1 MSAAAKFLKGL
12 VSKAD
17 EAAAALKREKGT
29 GAEFLR
35 ELEKTPGVK
44 PAEIKDRRLD
54 KILPAMGKTTKAE
67 VKKVLD
73 QNPPPRIEET
83 VLGEENAKVR
93 WFSPKS
99 AEAAGLDRSG
109 YAVVDQRGKVLDGP
123 YDSLSKAEGAIESMG
138 NVAAPAKY
146 GEYQIPGGENY
157 REILLKLPPEGPTE
171 AQARTIVGDKMW
183 DRMTPEQR
191 REFMS
196 YPTDAAKKEVYRS
209 SHWNGEPN
217 VLAHARVSDRT
228 GPNGERILHIEEIQ
242 SDWHQAGRKK
252 GYQTPEMQAEIEA
265 MRKAKT
271 KAKSE
276 LNEIQKSYDEAKEF
290 SRSLDAKIAS
300 PDFALLPPE
309 KQVQFR
315 ESAKSWGEAWLSK
328 LPELMKAREAYEG
341 IPDAAKVAGEMVPDA
356 PFKKSWHELTM
367 KRLLNYAAENNY
379 DRIAVTPGVDQ
390 FKRYGS
396 ERIDWQKNPEGGWSV
411 TSTEQSGGIHQG
423 QNIEDLARERGV
435 LLESRGLPVNS
446 KEQLENIIGFSL
458 AREHS
463 KEQIQKLTDR
473 IWTRMQTES
482 EGTSM
487 PRKEGLEGFYDK
499 ILPDYLNSLGKPYG
513 ASVGRMEIPKPPANS
528 MDVSGFPL
536 GEEYIQGRATW
547 SEFLAANPDAASKFS
562 TPLHS
567 FDITPQMRQE
577 ITSKGLPLYS
587 VPAIEG
593 AAVTGA
599 GAAALGATEEEK
611 APVYISDNPD
621 TMRLELEDKQ
631 MAGGGLAKRLAEA
644 VKAGR
649 KMTAADEAAIRA
661 RGMGVPGV
669 DFADPLAPPTMRMS
683 EALGNVGAEGKVL
696 NFTEADRSRVF
707 GPNRGGVGFSAL
719 QLYSEPHKKAG
730 SSWGFG
736 NKLTAEKKIRQNKPG
751 ESLWT
756 TFVGAPDQHKS
767 NTVVIKDAIEDF
779 QKSVKAGEVHP
790 AQIDLM
796 NQRLRS
802 LKDEKTG
809 KPLFDPDFNLTDPGA
824 LAAATTFS
832 RRSGIGDVLLG
843 TGVKGE
849 MRSKAFKEQYGD
861 QPWSKAGQMEELLK
875 RETDPDLVGAGTYD
889 VGNRLFTMEGEIIN
903 RPDLNLAFPYQ
914 VTGEDLG
921 MKFML
926 APKEK
931 AMRDWMKQYEGRLG
945 KTGKPAPVSY
955 MDLARNQPS
964 QFVSDDYLTFL
975 QKEGYKKG
983 GKVNKKGKVHF
994 SDTADAM
1001 RAELKSKRK

>member
-73 QNPPPRIEET
+73 QNPPPRIEES
-83 VLGEENAKVR
+83 VLGGRESWRQELDLLDNR
-93 WFSPKS
+93 GRINLSQR
-99 AEAAGLDRSG
+99 ERDRYDELMHRRRREGLPAD
-109 YAVVDQRGKVLDGP
+109 
-123 YDSLSKAEGAIESMG
+123 DS
-138 NVAAPAKY
+138 PAKFQDY
-146 GEYQIPGGENY
+146 TIPGGENY
-157 REILLKLPPEGPTE
+157 REILLRLPVKSGQETNP
-171 AQARTIVGDKMW
+171 INSNLL
-183 DRMTPEQR
+183 
-191 REFMS
+191 REMGLPQS
-196 YPTDAAKKEVYRS
+196 VNGSNPVYRS
-209 SHWNGEPN
+209 SHWDEPN

-252 GYQTPEMQAEIEA
+252 GYQTPEKMAELEA
-265 MRKAKT
+265 QHKAKT
-271 KAKSE
+271 KAASD
-276 LNEIQKSYDEAKEF
+276 LNEIQRKYDEAKEF
-290 SRSLDAKIAS
+290 SKALDAKIAS

-309 KQVQFR
+309 KQAQFR

-328 LPELMKAREAYEG
+328 LPELMKARQAYDD
-341 IPDAAKVAGEMVPDA
+341 IPLSDGSASRMVPDA

-379 DRIAVTPGVDQ
+379 DRIAITPGAEQASRYDLSQKIDSLNFSKNSQGTVDIAAV
-390 FKRYGS
+390 RGDNVV
-396 ERIDWQKNPEGGWSV
+396 IDKTMQTP
-411 TSTEQSGGIHQG
+411 
-423 QNIEDLARERGV
+423 
-435 LLESRGLPVNS
+435 
-446 KEQLENIIGFSL
+446 EQLESLVGKELAQKILDAPNTDGAFSGL
-458 AREHS
+458 DL
-463 KEQIQKLTDR
+463 QVGG
-473 IWTRMQTES
+473 
-482 EGTSM
+482 EGM
-487 PRKEGLEGFYDK
+487 KGFYDK

-513 ASVGRMEIPKPPANS
+513 TQVGKIAINTPNEK
-528 MDVSGFPL
+528 L
-536 GEEYIQGRATW
+536 W
-547 SEFLAANPDAASKFS
+547 SIEDAANFHGMSPAKYLDHPNRAQLESQFLQARNNQ
-562 TPLHS
+562 TINLHS

-631 MAGGGLAKRLAEA
+631 MAGGGIAKRLAEA

-649 KMTAADEAAIRA
+649 KMTPADEAAIRA

-790 AQIDLM
+790 AQIELM
-796 NQRLRS
+796 NRRLRS
-802 LKDEKTG
+802 LKDEDTG
-809 KPLFDPDFNLTDPGA
+809 TPLFDPDFDLTDPGA

-849 MRSKAFKEQYGD
+849 MRRRAFKEEHGSP
-861 QPWSKAGQMEELLK
+861 PWSNAGRMEELLK

-955 MDLARNQPS
+955 MDLARNRPS